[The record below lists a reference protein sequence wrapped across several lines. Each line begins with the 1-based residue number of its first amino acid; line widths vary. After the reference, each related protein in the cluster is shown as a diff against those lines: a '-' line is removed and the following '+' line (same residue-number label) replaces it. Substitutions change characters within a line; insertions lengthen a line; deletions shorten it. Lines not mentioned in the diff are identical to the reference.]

1 MYKTLDLSSEIKII
15 ISDFDGIFT
24 DNSILI
30 SDNGETLK
38 KLSYKDIMGV
48 SVAKKNDIKVAIVS
62 GDVSPSIDFLAN
74 RFALEDIHQGIRE
87 KLPVVQSI
95 LEKYNLSPDEAVYL
109 GDDINDI
116 ASLEYIKYSVI
127 PEHANYRVKAASGV
141 QIAESKAGDG
151 LFREVVDNIVA
162 LIGVYSVNVEFK
174 SNISFNSCISSSKEV
189 LTFF

>member
-30 SDNGETLK
+30 SDSGETFK
-38 KLSYKDIMGV
+38 KLGYKDIMGV

-74 RFALEDIHQGIRE
+74 RFALEDVHQGIRE

-127 PEHANYRVKAASGV
+127 PEHANYRVKSVSGV

-162 LIGVYSVNVEFK
+162 LKN
-174 SNISFNSCISSSKEV
+174 
-189 LTFF
+189 

>member
-30 SDNGETLK
+30 SDSGETLK

-87 KLPVVQSI
+87 KLPVVQNI

-162 LIGVYSVNVEFK
+162 LKN
-174 SNISFNSCISSSKEV
+174 
-189 LTFF
+189 

>member
-116 ASLEYIKYSVI
+116 ASLKYIKYSVI

-162 LIGVYSVNVEFK
+162 LKN
-174 SNISFNSCISSSKEV
+174 
-189 LTFF
+189 

>member
-162 LIGVYSVNVEFK
+162 LKN
-174 SNISFNSCISSSKEV
+174 
-189 LTFF
+189 

>member
-30 SDNGETLK
+30 SDSGKTLK

-62 GDVSPSIDFLAN
+62 GDVSPSIDFLAT

-162 LIGVYSVNVEFK
+162 LKN
-174 SNISFNSCISSSKEV
+174 
-189 LTFF
+189 

>member
-30 SDNGETLK
+30 SDSGETLK

-62 GDVSPSIDFLAN
+62 GDVSPSIDFLAT

-162 LIGVYSVNVEFK
+162 LKN
-174 SNISFNSCISSSKEV
+174 
-189 LTFF
+189 

>member
-30 SDNGETLK
+30 SDSGETLK

-74 RFALEDIHQGIRE
+74 RFALEDIHQSIRE
-87 KLPVVQSI
+87 KLPVVQNI

-162 LIGVYSVNVEFK
+162 LKN
-174 SNISFNSCISSSKEV
+174 
-189 LTFF
+189 

>member
-30 SDNGETLK
+30 SDSGETLK

-162 LIGVYSVNVEFK
+162 LKN
-174 SNISFNSCISSSKEV
+174 
-189 LTFF
+189 

>member
-30 SDNGETLK
+30 SDSGETFK
-38 KLSYKDIMGV
+38 KLGYKDIMGV

-74 RFALEDIHQGIRE
+74 RFALEDVHQGIRE

-95 LEKYNLSPDEAVYL
+95 LEKYNLSSDEAVYL

-127 PEHANYRVKAASGV
+127 PEHANYRVKSVSGV

-162 LIGVYSVNVEFK
+162 LKN
-174 SNISFNSCISSSKEV
+174 
-189 LTFF
+189 

>member
-30 SDNGETLK
+30 SDSGETLK

-127 PEHANYRVKAASGV
+127 PEHANYRVKAASCV

-162 LIGVYSVNVEFK
+162 LKN
-174 SNISFNSCISSSKEV
+174 
-189 LTFF
+189 

>member
-127 PEHANYRVKAASGV
+127 PKHANYRVKAASGV

-162 LIGVYSVNVEFK
+162 LKN
-174 SNISFNSCISSSKEV
+174 
-189 LTFF
+189 